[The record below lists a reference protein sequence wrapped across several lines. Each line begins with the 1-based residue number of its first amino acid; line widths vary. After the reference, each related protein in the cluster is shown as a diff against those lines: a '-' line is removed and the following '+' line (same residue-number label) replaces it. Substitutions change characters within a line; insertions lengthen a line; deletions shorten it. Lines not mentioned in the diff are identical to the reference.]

1 MLRLICSTQRSH
13 YVFPLATSQHFFKSS
28 FMYYVGMPTITTS
41 SKTKWI
47 GYRGTLPEHT
57 AIKTAA
63 ARKGLTVGDYIRSK
77 LKETGGRSAKRRAAE
92 KF

>member
-1 MLRLICSTQRSH
+1 MYFHWQQVNTFSSH
-13 YVFPLATSQHFFKSS
+13 L
-28 FMYYVGMPTITTS
+28 FMYYVGMLAITKS

-77 LKETGGRSAKRRAAE
+77 LKETGGRSAKRRDAE